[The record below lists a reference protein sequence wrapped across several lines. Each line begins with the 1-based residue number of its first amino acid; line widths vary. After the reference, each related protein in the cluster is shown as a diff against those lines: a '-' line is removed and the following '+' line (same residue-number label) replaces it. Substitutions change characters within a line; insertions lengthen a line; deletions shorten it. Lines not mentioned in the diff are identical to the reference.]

1 MTAANEVVEI
11 CDAGLY
17 KRLLDILTHVPCW
30 RAIKWQIAS
39 FGADYQLV
47 SRESEILR
55 QRRQGLTNRAF
66 TSLKAVVSGRVDNI
80 RPELNRANDCVCVV
94 FVSCLIGTAQ
104 ISAYPD

>member
-1 MTAANEVVEI
+1 MTAGNEVVEI

-55 QRRQGLTNRAF
+55 QRRQGVSNRAL
-66 TSLKAVVSGRVDNI
+66 TALKSVVSGRVDNI
-80 RPELNRANDCVCVV
+80 CPELNRANDSVCIV
-94 FVSCLIGTAQ
+94 FVSCLICT
-104 ISAYPD
+104 P